1 VSAGAALK
9 LRAMRVAYRALN
21 AVVPSVAGRLATD
34 AFGYTRAL
42 ANAPEDRTPLGA
54 QRFRVAGHSE
64 TQEGYVW
71 KGAGATALL
80 VHGWAS
86 DSSSMYGFVRPLRS
100 LGFQV
105 ATFDAPAHGISKG
118 KTTTMTRF
126 THAVKDVLDTLGDV
140 EVIVAHSLGSIATV
154 AAVMERG
161 LARAP
166 RCIVLIA
173 PTCTLTEVLERW
185 SASHFALPRRVVDGI
200 FAELHK
206 RNGVPVSHWNIV
218 TLGKGLDVPV
228 LVIHDPGDP
237 VVPFCE
243 AERVA
248 ASLPR
253 ATLEKA
259 PRLGHV
265 RILSALDVNNRV
277 TEFISARAFSLRLK
291 ELA

>member
-1 VSAGAALK
+1 MK
-9 LRAMRVAYRALN
+9 LRALRVAYRALN
-21 AVVPSVAGRLATD
+21 AVVPTFAGRLATD
-34 AFGYTRAL
+34 AFGYTRSL
-42 ANAPEDRTPLGA
+42 TRAPEDRTPLGA
-54 QRFRVAGHSE
+54 QRFPLASHAEIR
-64 TQEGYVW
+64 EGYLW
-71 KGAGATALL
+71 TGRGATALL

-105 ATFDAPAHGISKG
+105 ATFDAPAHGISRG

-126 THAVKDVLDTLGDV
+126 TRAVKDVLDTLGDV

-166 RCIVLIA
+166 RCIVLLS

-185 SASHFALPRRVVDGI
+185 SAGHFKLPRRVVEGI
-200 FAELHK
+200 FKELHR

-237 VVPFCE
+237 VVPFRE

-253 ATLEKA
+253 VTLEKA

-265 RILSALDVNNRV
+265 RILSALDVNQRV
-277 TEFISARAFSLRLK
+277 MAFISSRAFSPRLK